1 MLKPRF
7 LPCLTLALA
16 SFLIPGRSSP
26 ADNWIEVRSPHFTV
40 NTNAG
45 EKEARKIADQ
55 FEQIRQMFHS
65 AFGALRVDPGQPIII
80 VAAKSENTMKLFL
93 PEEWEV
99 KGHIHHAGMYQPGED
114 KD

>member
-45 EKEARKIADQ
+45 KVRASPPTTLTEERHRHHQRRRNRRKKDRRHTRADEPEMTQRPCGAAR
-55 FEQIRQMFHS
+55 
-65 AFGALRVDPGQPIII
+65 
-80 VAAKSENTMKLFL
+80 
-93 PEEWEV
+93 
-99 KGHIHHAGMYQPGED
+99 GHVPD
-114 KD
+114 T

>member
-1 MLKPRF
+1 
-7 LPCLTLALA
+7 
-16 SFLIPGRSSP
+16 
-26 ADNWIEVRSPHFTV
+26 
-40 NTNAG
+40 
-45 EKEARKIADQ
+45 
-55 FEQIRQMFHS
+55 MFHS

>member
-65 AFGALRVDPGQPIII
+65 AFGALRVDPR
-80 VAAKSENTMKLFL
+80 SEEHTSELQSRLHLVCRLLLEK
-93 PEEWEV
+93 
-99 KGHIHHAGMYQPGED
+99 KT
-114 KD
+114 

>member
-7 LPCLTLALA
+7 LPCLTLALV

-80 VAAKSENTMKLFL
+80 VAAKRSEERRVGK
-93 PEEWEV
+93 EWRSRRWAQDE
-99 KGHIHHAGMYQPGED
+99 KE
-114 KD
+114 

>member
-16 SFLIPGRSSP
+16 SFLIPTRTSA

-40 NTNAG
+40 DTNAG

-55 FEQIRQMFHS
+55 FEQIRQMFHG
-65 AFGALRVDPGQPIII
+65 AFATLRVDPGQAIVII
-80 VAAKSENTMKLFL
+80 AAKNENTMKLFL

-99 KGHIHHAGMYQPGED
+99 K
-114 KD
+114 